1 VRRRRGRSGWRGSE
15 NIRSPAKDREETLF
29 LRVLGT
35 KSPVLRILDF
45 LMDNKA
51 YDYSKIDI
59 AKEAGIS
66 RRALSSAW
74 EILEKN
80 GLAKETRKVGRAK
93 MYKIDLRNPVVR
105 KFIELDNAI
114 CELYASQLEKQEAM
128 EDSGD
133 RKADTQPLLA

>member
-1 VRRRRGRSGWRGSE
+1 MG
-15 NIRSPAKDREETLF
+15 SPAKDREETLF

-59 AKEAGIS
+59 AKGAGVS

-74 EILEKN
+74 KGLEKN
-80 GLAKETRKVGRAK
+80 GLAKGTRKVGRAK
-93 MYKIDLRNPVVR
+93 MYKIDLRNPVV
-105 KFIELDNAI
+105 KKLIELDNAI
-114 CELYASQLEKQEAM
+114 CAQYASQLERQEATKNPRNN
-128 EDSGD
+128 DACL
-133 RKADTQPLLA
+133 RPLLT

>member
-1 VRRRRGRSGWRGSE
+1 MV
-15 NIRSPAKDREETLF
+15 SPAKDREETLF

-35 KSPVLRILDF
+35 KSPFLRILDF

-59 AKEAGIS
+59 GKGAGIN

-74 EILEKN
+74 ENLEKN

-93 MYKIDLRNPVVR
+93 MYKIDLRNPVV
-105 KFIELDNAI
+105 KKLIELDNAI
-114 CELYASQLEKQEAM
+114 CDQYASQLEKQEATKKPR
-128 EDSGD
+128 DND
-133 RKADTQPLLA
+133 ACLRPLLA